1 MNAKE
6 LIDTAA
12 PGCEPNAK
20 VDLKSL
26 PLPEVEKKLASSPNG
41 LSQTEAAK
49 RLSQYGPNE
58 IVEKKTNELLKFLAI
73 FGVRSRG

>member
-12 PGCEPNAK
+12 PGCEPNAT

-26 PLPEVEKKLASSPNG
+26 PLPEVEKKLGSSPNG

-49 RLSQYGPNE
+49 RLSPIRTQ
-58 IVEKKTNELLKFLAI
+58 
-73 FGVRSRG
+73 